1 MFTNM
6 ENTNTATL
14 KQLWR
19 TTFADNFNDRPRL
32 QRALKENDV
41 FFTMQNDILNITF
54 YVVNEAQK
62 QWILKNVKDEL
73 VEQFKRL
80 SGVESMDIK
89 VLSENDLPF

>member
-1 MFTNM
+1 M

-19 TTFADNFNDRPRL
+19 STFADNFSDRPRL

-54 YVVNEAQK
+54 YVVNEIQK
-62 QWILKNVKDEL
+62 QWIQINIKDEL

-89 VLSENDLPF
+89 VLSEDDLPF

>member
-1 MFTNM
+1 M
-6 ENTNTATL
+6 ENTNTATF

-19 TTFADNFNDRPRL
+19 TTFAANFSDRPRL

-41 FFTMQNDILNITF
+41 FFTMQNGILNVTF

-62 QWILKNVKDEL
+62 QWIQENIKDEL
-73 VEQFKRL
+73 RKQFKRL

-89 VLSENDLPF
+89 VLS

>member
-1 MFTNM
+1 MFTYM
-6 ENTNTATL
+6 ENTNTTTL
-14 KQLWR
+14 KQLGR
-19 TTFADNFNDRPRL
+19 TTFADNFSDRPRL

-41 FFTMQNDILNITF
+41 FFTMQSGILNVTF

-62 QWILKNVKDEL
+62 QWIQENIKEEL

>member
-1 MFTNM
+1 M

-19 TTFADNFNDRPRL
+19 TTFADNFSDRPRL

-54 YVVNEAQK
+54 YVVNEIQK
-62 QWILKNVKDEL
+62 QWIQINIKDEL

-80 SGVESMDIK
+80 SGVESMDVK
-89 VLSENDLPF
+89 VLSEDDLPF

>member
-6 ENTNTATL
+6 EITNTATL

-19 TTFADNFNDRPRL
+19 TTFADNFSDRPRL
-32 QRALKENDV
+32 QRAMKENDV
-41 FFTMQNDILNITF
+41 FFTMQNGILNVTF
-54 YVVNEAQK
+54 YVVNEVQK
-62 QWILKNVKDEL
+62 QWIQINIMEKL
-73 VEQFKRL
+73 VEQFKRV

>member
-1 MFTNM
+1 M
-6 ENTNTATL
+6 ENSNTATL

-19 TTFADNFNDRPRL
+19 TTFADNFSDRPRL

-54 YVVNEAQK
+54 YVVNEIQK
-62 QWILKNVKDEL
+62 QWIQINIKDEL

-89 VLSENDLPF
+89 VLSEDDLPF

>member
-1 MFTNM
+1 M

-19 TTFADNFNDRPRL
+19 TTFAANFSDRPRL

-41 FFTMQNDILNITF
+41 FFTMQNGILNVTF

-62 QWILKNVKDEL
+62 QWIQENIKDEL

>member
-1 MFTNM
+1 M

-41 FFTMQNDILNITF
+41 FFTMQSGILNVTF

-62 QWILKNVKDEL
+62 QWIQENIKEEL

>member
-1 MFTNM
+1 MFTTM

-62 QWILKNVKDEL
+62 QWIQENIKDEL
-73 VEQFKRL
+73 LEQFKRQ

>member
-1 MFTNM
+1 M

-19 TTFADNFNDRPRL
+19 TTFADNFSDRPRL
-32 QRALKENDV
+32 QRALKDNDV

-54 YVVNEAQK
+54 YVANEVQK
-62 QWILKNVKDEL
+62 QWIQINVKDEL
-73 VEQFKRL
+73 LEQFKRQ
-80 SGVESMDIK
+80 SGVKSIELK

>member
-1 MFTNM
+1 M

-19 TTFADNFNDRPRL
+19 TTFADNFGDRPRL

-54 YVVNEAQK
+54 YVVNEIQK
-62 QWILKNVKDEL
+62 QWIQINIKDEL

-89 VLSENDLPF
+89 VLSEDDLPS

>member
-89 VLSENDLPF
+89 VLSEDDLPF

>member
-1 MFTNM
+1 M

-19 TTFADNFNDRPRL
+19 TTFADNFRDRPRL
-32 QRALKENDV
+32 HRALKENDV
-41 FFTMQNDILNITF
+41 FFTIQNDILNITF
-54 YVVNEAQK
+54 YVVNEAQQ
-62 QWILKNVKDEL
+62 QWIQIKIQDDL

-80 SGVESMDIK
+80 SGVESIEFK

>member
-1 MFTNM
+1 M

-41 FFTMQNDILNITF
+41 FFTMQNDTLNITF

-89 VLSENDLPF
+89 VLSENDLPL

>member
-1 MFTNM
+1 MLTNM

-54 YVVNEAQK
+54 YVVTEAQK
-62 QWILKNVKDEL
+62 QWIQENIKEEL

>member
-1 MFTNM
+1 M

>member
-1 MFTNM
+1 M

-19 TTFADNFNDRPRL
+19 TTIADNFSDRPRL
-32 QRALKENDV
+32 QRALKDNDV

-54 YVVNEAQK
+54 YVVNEVQK
-62 QWILKNVKDEL
+62 QWIQIKIQDDL

-80 SGVESMDIK
+80 SGVESIEFK

>member
-1 MFTNM
+1 M

-54 YVVNEAQK
+54 YVVTEAQK

-73 VEQFKRL
+73 LEQFKRL

>member
-1 MFTNM
+1 M

-19 TTFADNFNDRPRL
+19 TSFADNFSERPRL

-54 YVVNEAQK
+54 YVVNEVQK
-62 QWILKNVKDEL
+62 QWIQINVKDEL
-73 VEQFKRL
+73 LEQFKRQ
-80 SGVESMDIK
+80 SGVKSIELK

>member
-1 MFTNM
+1 M
-6 ENTNTATL
+6 ESTNTATF

>member
-1 MFTNM
+1 M

-54 YVVNEAQK
+54 YVVTEAQK

-89 VLSENDLPF
+89 VLSEDDLPF

>member
-1 MFTNM
+1 M

-62 QWILKNVKDEL
+62 QWIQINIKDEL
-73 VEQFKRL
+73 LEQFKRL